1 MKRLYITATLL
12 LIVAANSF
20 AQETRLNLYGNYAF
34 DDKVDSYYSNTSY
47 FSGKVKGGFLW
58 GAGLEFR
65 LQHDYG
71 LELSY
76 QRMDTKAPIEYY
88 DNGIKNTNFDVSLNY
103 IMIGGVRAIH
113 TGTKAEPYGGFS
125 LGVDIIDAKNPDKNT
140 SQSATK
146 FAWGL
151 KGGVNVWASDKVG
164 LKFQAQLLSSVQ
176 SAGGGLYF
184 GTGGAGAGIS
194 TYSSMLQFV
203 LGGGLT
209 FKFGGAH
216 AAHK

>member
-20 AQETRLNLYGNYAF
+20 AQQTRLNLYGNYAF

-47 FSGKVKGGFLW
+47 FSGKIKGGFLW

-76 QRMDTKAPIEYY
+76 HRMDTKAPTEYY
-88 DNGIKNTNFDVSLNY
+88 SNGIKNTNFDVALNY
-103 IMIGGVRAIH
+103 IMIGGVRAVH
-113 TGTKAEPYGGFS
+113 TGTKAEPYGGMS
-125 LGVDIIDAKNPDKNT
+125 IGVDVIDVKNPDNNT